1 MKNVIIMAGGASSR
15 MKRSLSQSQLSE
27 DEKNLAVKVHK
38 SLIPLGKSKK
48 PLLFYLV
55 SNAVAAGITKIY
67 LVTSPENVAF
77 KRWLETWQKNNSF
90 EGIKIQIAIQYLKKG
105 YEKPLGTADAI
116 EQTVDQYPELLNTTF
131 IVCNGD
137 NLYSKEA
144 FQQLIKPRSAPH
156 ALISYARSG
165 LKFDDERIK
174 KFAVMDINDL
184 GYLNRI
190 IEKPNSETVERCRD
204 ASGEIRV
211 SMNMFSFFGQKLYP
225 YLKKLHYSPY
235 PKRKRTS
242 RSN

>member
-90 EGIKIQIAIQYLKKG
+90 EGIKFQIAIQYLKKR
-105 YEKPLGTADAI
+105 L
-116 EQTVDQYPELLNTTF
+116 
-131 IVCNGD
+131 
-137 NLYSKEA
+137 
-144 FQQLIKPRSAPH
+144 
-156 ALISYARSG
+156 
-165 LKFDDERIK
+165 
-174 KFAVMDINDL
+174 
-184 GYLNRI
+184 
-190 IEKPNSETVERCRD
+190 
-204 ASGEIRV
+204 
-211 SMNMFSFFGQKLYP
+211 
-225 YLKKLHYSPY
+225 
-235 PKRKRTS
+235 
-242 RSN
+242 

>member
-1 MKNVIIMAGGASSR
+1 M
-15 MKRSLSQSQLSE
+15 
-27 DEKNLAVKVHK
+27 
-38 SLIPLGKSKK
+38 
-48 PLLFYLV
+48 
-55 SNAVAAGITKIY
+55 
-67 LVTSPENVAF
+67 AF
-77 KRWLETWQKNNSF
+77 KRWLEIWQKKNFF
-90 EGIKIQIAIQYLKKG
+90 EGIKIQIAIQYLRKG

-116 EQTVDQYPELLNTTF
+116 EQTIDQYPELLNTTF

-204 ASGEIRV
+204 TSGEIRV

-225 YLKKLHYSPY
+225 YLKNCTIHPIRKEKELPEAIRLMNKVDSNQIICYS
-235 PKRKRTS
+235 RKENILDLTS
-242 RSN
+242 AEDIASFNLL